1 MFIVVQYKIIYILII
16 MKKINN
22 SKKNNLIKKLFIKL
36 CRLIGFE
43 IIDQS
48 NLNLPVSKK
57 TATDNL
63 GKIGK
68 KIITLPLGETKISR
82 PVKSLDIIIKTCTS
96 INLVTQNK
104 KRIFEKNK
112 SDYTFRTINS
122 LINSLNFSKN
132 FLKDIDI
139 KIYIIDDNSKKEDL
153 EKICKIIAKIN
164 IKFEIINLDLEKFK
178 QIKVL
183 NKNNP
188 SIEKNMRATMASIL
202 TSFNI
207 AKEKSNDL
215 VYFVEDDYIHKKE
228 TIIEMV
234 STYEKIAT
242 ELDRELFLCP
252 VDYPYLYKKLDN
264 SNILIGNNYHWRTVN
279 ESLLTFLTSKDL
291 INKYWNELL
300 LMAENEHSPFETPLH
315 KIYEKELCLSPIPS
329 LAMHCTNVNSIF
341 GLSPNM
347 NWKKLWDENEI

>member
-1 MFIVVQYKIIYILII
+1 
-16 MKKINN
+16 MKKID
-22 SKKNNLIKKLFIKL
+22 STKKNSLVKKLFVKL
-36 CRLIGFE
+36 CRIIGFE

-48 NLNLPVSKK
+48 DLNLPVSNKSS
-57 TATDNL
+57 ADNL
-63 GKIGK
+63 GDLGK
-68 KIITLPLGETKISR
+68 KIISIPLGETKISR
-82 PVKSLDIIIKTCTS
+82 PVKSIDIIIKTCTAV
-96 INLVTQNK
+96 NLVTQNK
-104 KRIFEKNK
+104 KRIFEKDK
-112 SDYTFRTINS
+112 SEYTFRTINS

-188 SIEKNMRATMASIL
+188 AIEKNMRATMASIL

-242 ELDRELFLCP
+242 ELNRELFLCP

>member
-1 MFIVVQYKIIYILII
+1 

-63 GKIGK
+63 GQIGK

-188 SIEKNMRATMASIL
+188 NIEKNMRATMASIL

-242 ELDRELFLCP
+242 ELDREIFLCP

-300 LMAENEHSPFETPLH
+300 LMAENEHSQFETPLH

>member
-1 MFIVVQYKIIYILII
+1 

-63 GKIGK
+63 GQIGK

-188 SIEKNMRATMASIL
+188 TIEKNMRATMASIL

-315 KIYEKELCLSPIPS
+315 KIYEKELCLSPVPS

>member
-1 MFIVVQYKIIYILII
+1 

-63 GKIGK
+63 GQIGK

-153 EKICKIIAKIN
+153 EKIRKIIAKIN

-178 QIKVL
+178 QIKVI

-188 SIEKNMRATMASIL
+188 TIEKNMQATMASIL

-228 TIIEMV
+228 TIIEMI

-264 SNILIGNNYHWRTVN
+264 SNILIGNKYHWRTVN

-341 GLSPNM
+341 GLSPNI

>member
-1 MFIVVQYKIIYILII
+1 

-63 GKIGK
+63 GQIGK

-188 SIEKNMRATMASIL
+188 AIEKNMRATMASIL

-279 ESLLTFLTSKDL
+279 ESLLTFLTSKNL
-291 INKYWNELL
+291 VNKYWNELL

>member
-1 MFIVVQYKIIYILII
+1 

-63 GKIGK
+63 GQIGK

-153 EKICKIIAKIN
+153 EKILKIIAKIN

-188 SIEKNMRATMASIL
+188 AIEKNMRATMASIL

-228 TIIEMV
+228 AIIEMV

-264 SNILIGNNYHWRTVN
+264 SNILIGNNYHWRTIN

-315 KIYEKELCLSPIPS
+315 KIYEKELCLSTIPS
-329 LAMHCTNVNSIF
+329 LAMHCTNINSIF

-347 NWKKLWDENEI
+347 NWKTLWDENEI

>member
-1 MFIVVQYKIIYILII
+1 

-63 GKIGK
+63 GQIGK

-188 SIEKNMRATMASIL
+188 NIEKNMRATMASIL

-228 TIIEMV
+228 AIIEMI

>member
-1 MFIVVQYKIIYILII
+1 

-63 GKIGK
+63 GQIGK

-178 QIKVL
+178 QIKIL

-188 SIEKNMRATMASIL
+188 AIEKNMRATMASIL

-228 TIIEMV
+228 AIIEMV

>member
-1 MFIVVQYKIIYILII
+1 

-63 GKIGK
+63 GQIGK

-132 FLKDIDI
+132 FLKDVGI

-153 EKICKIIAKIN
+153 EKICKMIAKIN

-188 SIEKNMRATMASIL
+188 NIEKNMRATMASIL

-347 NWKKLWDENEI
+347 DWKKLWDENEI

>member
-1 MFIVVQYKIIYILII
+1 

-63 GKIGK
+63 GQIGK

-153 EKICKIIAKIN
+153 EKIHKIIAKIN

-188 SIEKNMRATMASIL
+188 AIEKNMRATMASIL

-228 TIIEMV
+228 AIIEMV

>member
-1 MFIVVQYKIIYILII
+1 

-63 GKIGK
+63 GQIGK

-132 FLKDIDI
+132 FLKDVGI

-153 EKICKIIAKIN
+153 EKICKMIAKIN

-188 SIEKNMRATMASIL
+188 AIEKNMRATMASIL

-242 ELDRELFLCP
+242 ELNRELFLCP

>member
-1 MFIVVQYKIIYILII
+1 

-63 GKIGK
+63 GQIGK

-178 QIKVL
+178 QIKIL

-188 SIEKNMRATMASIL
+188 TIEKNMRATMASIL

-228 TIIEMV
+228 AIIEMV

-329 LAMHCTNVNSIF
+329 LAMHCTNINSIF

>member
-1 MFIVVQYKIIYILII
+1 

-63 GKIGK
+63 GQIGK

-132 FLKDIDI
+132 FLKDIGI

-188 SIEKNMRATMASIL
+188 NIEKNMRATMASIL

-228 TIIEMV
+228 TIIEMI
-234 STYEKIAT
+234 SAYEKIAT

>member
-1 MFIVVQYKIIYILII
+1 

-63 GKIGK
+63 GQIGK

-132 FLKDIDI
+132 FLKDVGI

-153 EKICKIIAKIN
+153 EKICKMIAKIN

-188 SIEKNMRATMASIL
+188 TIEKNMRATMASIL

>member
-1 MFIVVQYKIIYILII
+1 

-63 GKIGK
+63 GQIGK

-188 SIEKNMRATMASIL
+188 AIEKNMRATMASIL

-234 STYEKIAT
+234 SAYEKIAT

>member
-1 MFIVVQYKIIYILII
+1 

-63 GKIGK
+63 GQIGK

-132 FLKDIDI
+132 FLKDVGI

-153 EKICKIIAKIN
+153 EKIRKIITKIN

-188 SIEKNMRATMASIL
+188 NIEKNMRATMASIL

-228 TIIEMV
+228 TIVEMI

-252 VDYPYLYKKLDN
+252 VDYPFLYKKLDN

-279 ESLLTFLTSKDL
+279 ESLLTFLTSKNL
-291 INKYWNELL
+291 VNKYWNELL

-329 LAMHCTNVNSIF
+329 LAMNCTNVNSIF

>member
-1 MFIVVQYKIIYILII
+1 

-63 GKIGK
+63 GQIGK

-153 EKICKIIAKIN
+153 EKIRKIIAKIN

-178 QIKVL
+178 QIKIL

-188 SIEKNMRATMASIL
+188 AIEKNMRATMASIL

-228 TIIEMV
+228 AIIEMV

>member
-1 MFIVVQYKIIYILII
+1 

-63 GKIGK
+63 GQIGK

-153 EKICKIIAKIN
+153 EKIRKIIAKIN

-188 SIEKNMRATMASIL
+188 AIEKNMRATMASIL

-329 LAMHCTNVNSIF
+329 LAMHCTNINSIF
-341 GLSPNM
+341 GLSPNI